1 MSKISF
7 LQVTNL
13 LVSILFLTSNSAY
26 SADTYAIISEENL
39 FRPDRTEWV
48 IDKPD
53 VPKGENIDPDKL
65 ELFGTIIVDDK
76 KCAIIHEKKLK
87 KKGKDKKNEIYS
99 LGDYVGGYVVSAID
113 EKKVVL
119 DYYGEKVTLYLH
131 EGKESTTE
139 DLPPPPKKRPKRK
152 PKKSKSKVAKKKR
165 KDNTEDMLSSGKIPE
180 ALAKSPF
187 LSEENMKKVLE
198 FNKQIMEEM
207 KETGGDLDQE
217 GIKEKVE
224 KFREQFMDE
233 MEKMEDIELD

>member
-13 LVSILFLTSNSAY
+13 LVSILFLTSHSAY
-26 SADTYAIISEENL
+26 SADTYAIISENNL

-65 ELFGTIIVDDK
+65 ELFGTIIVDNK
-76 KCAIIHEKKLK
+76 KCALIHEKKSK

-139 DLPPPPKKRPKRK
+139 DLPPPPKKRPKPK
-152 PKKSKSKVAKKKR
+152 PKKNKSKAAKKKR
-165 KDNTEDMLSSGKIPE
+165 KGDTKDMLSSGKIPE

-207 KETGGDLDQE
+207 KESGGDLDE
-217 GIKEKVE
+217 GGLKEKVE

-233 MEKMEDIELD
+233 MEKMEEMEID

>member
-26 SADTYAIISEENL
+26 SADTYAIISENNL

-48 IDKPD
+48 IDTPD

-76 KCAIIHEKKLK
+76 KCALIHEKKPK
-87 KKGKDKKNEIYS
+87 KKGKDKKTEIYS
-99 LGDYVGGYVVSAID
+99 LGDYLGGYVVSAID

-233 MEKMEDIELD
+233 MEKMEEMEID

>member
-1 MSKISF
+1 MYKFSF
-7 LQVTNL
+7 LHAGNL
-13 LVSILFLTSNSAY
+13 LVSILFLTSHSVY
-26 SADTYAIISEENL
+26 SADTYAIISENNL

-76 KCAIIHEKKLK
+76 KCAIIHEKKVK
-87 KKGKDKKNEIYS
+87 KKGNDKKNEIYS

-139 DLPPPPKKRPKRK
+139 DLPPPPKKRPKPK
-152 PKKSKSKVAKKKR
+152 PKKNKSKAAKKKR
-165 KDNTEDMLSSGKIPE
+165 KDKTKDMLGSGKIPE

-233 MEKMEDIELD
+233 MEKMEEIDLD

>member
-1 MSKISF
+1 MYKISF
-7 LQVTNL
+7 LQATNL
-13 LVSILFLTSNSAY
+13 LVSILFLTSHSAY
-26 SADTYAIISEENL
+26 SADTYAIISEKNL

-65 ELFGTIIVDDK
+65 ELFGTIIVGNK
-76 KCAIIHEKKLK
+76 KCAIIHEKKSK
-87 KKGKDKKNEIYS
+87 KKGKAKKNEIYA

-139 DLPPPPKKRPKRK
+139 DLPPPKKRPKPK
-152 PKKSKSKVAKKKR
+152 PKKNKSKAAKKKR
-165 KDNTEDMLSSGKIPE
+165 KGDTKDMLSSGKIPE

-207 KETGGDLDQE
+207 KESGGDLDE
-217 GIKEKVE
+217 GGLKEKVE

-233 MEKMEDIELD
+233 MEKMEEMEID

>member
-1 MSKISF
+1 MYKISF
-7 LQVTNL
+7 LHATNL
-13 LVSILFLTSNSAY
+13 LVIILFLTSNSAY

-65 ELFGTIIVDDK
+65 ELFGTIIVGDK
-76 KCAIIHEKKLK
+76 KCALIHEKKSK

-99 LGDYVGGYVVSAID
+99 LGDYVGGYVLSAID

-139 DLPPPPKKRPKRK
+139 DLPPPPKKRPKPK
-152 PKKSKSKVAKKKR
+152 PKKSKSKAAKKK
-165 KDNTEDMLSSGKIPE
+165 GKIPE

-207 KETGGDLDQE
+207 KESGGDLDE
-217 GIKEKVE
+217 GGLKEKVE

-233 MEKMEDIELD
+233 MEKMEEREK

>member
-53 VPKGENIDPDKL
+53 VPKGDNIDPDKL
-65 ELFGTIIVDDK
+65 ELFGTIIVGDK
-76 KCAIIHEKKLK
+76 RCALIHEKKRK
-87 KKGKDKKNEIYS
+87 KKGNDKKNEIYS

-139 DLPPPPKKRPKRK
+139 DLPPPPKKRPKPK

-207 KETGGDLDQE
+207 KESGGDLDE
-217 GIKEKVE
+217 GGLKEKVE

-233 MEKMEDIELD
+233 MEKMEEIDLD

>member
-1 MSKISF
+1 MYKISF
-7 LQVTNL
+7 LHATNL
-13 LVSILFLTSNSAY
+13 LVIILFLTSNSAY

-65 ELFGTIIVDDK
+65 ELFGTIIVGDK
-76 KCAIIHEKKLK
+76 KCALIHEKKSK

-139 DLPPPPKKRPKRK
+139 DLPPPPKKRPKPK
-152 PKKSKSKVAKKKR
+152 PKKRKSKAAKKK
-165 KDNTEDMLSSGKIPE
+165 GKIPE

-207 KETGGDLDQE
+207 KESGGDLDE
-217 GIKEKVE
+217 GGLKEKVE

-233 MEKMEDIELD
+233 MEKMEEIDLD